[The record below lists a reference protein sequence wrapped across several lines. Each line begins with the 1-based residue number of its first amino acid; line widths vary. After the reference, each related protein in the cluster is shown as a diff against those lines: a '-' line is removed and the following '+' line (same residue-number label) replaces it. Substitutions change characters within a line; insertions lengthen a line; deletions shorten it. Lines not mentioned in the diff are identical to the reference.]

1 MIAVLA
7 ATAVYLLVLGSWS
20 PWDAALGL
28 LVAAVLARLLRGRLP
43 GPAGPHPGARALAL
57 PALVG
62 ALLLDIARG
71 TWDVALRVLHL
82 RPFDTPGVVAVPFG
96 DRSPRGVAVTGLF
109 AGLSPGT
116 LLLEVDQARRVML
129 FHVVDA
135 TDPEAVRAQID
146 GFYARHQRRVFP

>member
-7 ATAVYLLVLGSWS
+7 ATAVYLLVLGSTS

-43 GPAGPHPGARALAL
+43 GPAGPAGTLLAVPALA
-57 PALVG
+57 G
-62 ALLLDIARG
+62 AVLLDIALG
-71 TWDVALRVLHL
+71 TWDVALRVVHL
-82 RPFDTPGVVAVPFG
+82 RSFDSPGVVAVPFG

-135 TDPEAVRAQID
+135 TDPDAVRAQIE
-146 GFYARHQRRVFP
+146 GFYQRHQRRVFP

>member
-1 MIAVLA
+1 VIAVLA
-7 ATAVYLLVLGSWS
+7 ATAVYLLVLGSTS

-28 LVAAVLARLLRGRLP
+28 LVSALLVGLLRGRLP
-43 GPAGPHPGARALAL
+43 GPAGPRGRLRALPGL
-57 PALVG
+57 LG
-62 ALLLDIARG
+62 AVLLDIARG
-71 TWDVALRVLHL
+71 SWDVALRVLHL

-116 LLLEVDQARRVML
+116 LLLEVDEARRLML

-135 TDPEAVRAQID
+135 TDPAAVRAQID
-146 GFYARHQRRVFP
+146 RFYQRHQRRVFP

>member
-7 ATAVYLLVLGSWS
+7 ATAVYLLVLGSTS

-28 LVAAVLARLLRGRLP
+28 LAAVVLAGLLRGRLP
-43 GPAGPHPGARALAL
+43 GPAGPAGTLLAVPALA
-57 PALVG
+57 G
-62 ALLLDIARG
+62 AVLLDIARG
-71 TWDVALRVLHL
+71 TWDVALRVVHL
-82 RPFDTPGVVAVPFG
+82 RSFDSPGVVAVPFG

-135 TDPEAVRAQID
+135 TDPDAVRAQIED
-146 GFYARHQRRVFP
+146 FYQRHQRRVFP